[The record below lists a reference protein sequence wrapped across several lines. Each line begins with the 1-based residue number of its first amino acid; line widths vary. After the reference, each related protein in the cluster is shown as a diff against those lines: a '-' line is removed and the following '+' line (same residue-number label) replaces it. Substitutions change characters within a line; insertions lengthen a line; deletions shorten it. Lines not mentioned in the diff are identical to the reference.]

1 MRSFSYVPSWV
12 VMAAIVV
19 VAGLLAVTRL
29 LAQGP
34 RPPRPDYDIAVPG
47 TTSVVVALTDNLPG
61 KDFDILIKR
70 RATEKPHDVILI
82 RPGAL
87 RPELLAKA
95 VETLQG
101 ARRAFGRT
109 PTNDVSFTVPPA
121 GTKPPPRLA
130 EAEGWVKSLRAAKP
144 MDLPGVGVVP
154 LIMLH
159 LFDRE
164 LATTPSSP

>member
-1 MRSFSYVPSWV
+1 MRSFTSVPSWV
-12 VMAAIVV
+12 VTATIVV

-29 LAQGP
+29 LAQGQ
-34 RPPRPDYDIAVPG
+34 RPPKPDYDIAVPG
-47 TTSVVVALTDNLPG
+47 TTSVVVALTDSLPS

-70 RATEKPHDVILI
+70 RATEKPHDVILV

-87 RPELLAKA
+87 RAELLAKA

-101 ARRAFGRT
+101 ARRSFGRT
-109 PTNDVSFTVPPA
+109 PTGDVSFKVPPA
-121 GTKPPPRLA
+121 GTKSPPRLA
-130 EAEGWVKSLRAAKP
+130 EAEGWVKSLKAAKP

-164 LATTPSSP
+164 LATSASNP